1 MIETDVIYTAETYYN
16 SLLNGKKVICVDF
29 DNTVCLDEWPYIGP
43 LIPESIRVLKELQS
57 NGHKLIFYT
66 QRTRN
71 YPICC
76 DILEEFVRK
85 NPDKITYR
93 YEGVFPIKTVDIYS
107 DAIKVLVDND
117 INIWDENRNFKW
129 ENLTNDFSRKL
140 FADYFIDDH
149 NVGMKYVIIRNK
161 FGEECKVC
169 DWNYIDDYFVSE
181 GLYKNKVL

>member
-1 MIETDVIYTAETYYN
+1 MIYSAETYYN
-16 SLLNGKKVICVDF
+16 DLNGKKVICVDF
-29 DNTVCLDEWPYIGP
+29 DNTICLDEWPYIGP
-43 LIPESIRVLKELQS
+43 LIPESIKVLKELQN

-66 QRTRN
+66 QRSKN

-76 DILEEFVRK
+76 DALEEYIRK
-85 NPDKITYR
+85 NPDKIKYI
-93 YEGVFPIKTVDIYS
+93 YKGFSPIKATTDIYS
-107 DAIKVLVDND
+107 DAVKVLVDNG
-117 INIWDENRNFKW
+117 INIWDENCNSKW
-129 ENLTNDFSRKL
+129 ETLTGDYSRKL

-149 NVGMKYVIIRNK
+149 SVGMKYVIMRNS